1 MKTLKESILADMDDV
16 LQSGDDESMKI
27 HILNQLHNK
36 NLYFYNEFLT
46 DTQAFRINKKNGKWI
61 VDLKT
66 SITCYG
72 TENGYVTDGTFSF
85 GVAAKN
91 FTIMPENK
99 NKDCNIKSLKYG
111 PTLVNGIYIIYELPK
126 LKNLNYCPNKIMGD
140 VTIINTG
147 IDTLKYFPEYCQFFE
162 LVDNKKLKSL
172 DDICKITIKD
182 GFRIYKNGFK
192 STQEQIFNNKNINVL
207 NNNPIYIL
215 DTPITMPAPVFK
227 INSKK

>member
-1 MKTLKESILADMDDV
+1 MKSLIESILSDMDDV

-99 NKDCNIKSLKYG
+99 NKGCNVKSLKYG
-111 PTLVNGIYIIYELPK
+111 PTLVNGMYGIYNLPK
-126 LKNLNYCPNKIMGD
+126 LKNLNYCPIKIMGD
-140 VTIINTG
+140 TTIGYTG
-147 IDTLKYFPEYCQFFE
+147 INTLKYCPEFIKFLE
-162 LVDNKKLKSL
+162 IVGNKKLKTFDIPKVTI
-172 DDICKITIKD
+172 DDGCRL
-182 GFRIYKNGFK
+182 FNNGFISTEDHVTNSKISFNK
-192 STQEQIFNNKNINVL
+192 SPYL
-207 NNNPIYIL
+207 IL
-215 DTPITMPAPVFK
+215 DTPRTYTYTPF
-227 INSKK
+227 